1 MIKESFYNLAYDF
14 LNLFPVEFQV
24 IMFMFYFMVVI
35 FVSIAILIHIKFRHK
50 HIILPLMI
58 MLVVFLW
65 YFIEACVSVSRDN
78 PQTTT
83 TENTYNNNM
92 IIDNKTI
99 ICDCIIIETKKLTTY
114 PWSFQNPHEEI
125 IIKIKENK

>member
-1 MIKESFYNLAYDF
+1 MIKESFYNLAYNF
-14 LNLFPVEFQV
+14 LYLFPGEFPV
-24 IMFMFYFMVVI
+24 IMIIFNLMVVV
-35 FVSIAILIHIKFRHK
+35 FVSIVVLINVKFK
-50 HIILPLMI
+50 YKYFVLLLII

-78 PQTTT
+78 PQTIT
-83 TENTYNNNM
+83 TENTYNNSM

-99 ICDCIIIETKKLTTY
+99 ICDCIIIETKKSTTY
-114 PWSFQNPHEEI
+114 PWSFQNPYEEI

>member
-1 MIKESFYNLAYDF
+1 MMKESFYNLAYNF
-14 LNLFPVEFQV
+14 LNLFLVEFPV

-35 FVSIAILIHIKFRHK
+35 FVSIVVLINVKFK
-50 HIILPLMI
+50 YKYFVLLLII

-78 PQTTT
+78 PQITT
-83 TENTYNNNM
+83 TENIHNNSI

-99 ICDCIIIETKKLTTY
+99 ICNCIIKETKKITTY
-114 PWSFQNPHEEI
+114 PWSFQNPNEEI
-125 IIKIKENK
+125 ILKVEEK